1 MYMKPANYAVC
12 SLSIA
17 LSIVAGCLGVPCVA
31 VADLRVDDRVESRAD
46 RREDR
51 RANVGD
57 GGEDRMELR
66 EERPDCVGVGPDSR

>member
-31 VADLRVDDRVESRAD
+31 VADLRVDDRVESRAERRHD
-46 RREDR
+46 RREHFGDR
-51 RANVGD
+51 G
-57 GGEDRMELR
+57 
-66 EERPDCVGVGPDSR
+66 EERCE